1 MKLLSKST
9 QENIQMHMY
18 NRARD
23 IDAALLNCLYDEMPT
38 SFILDCL
45 MFYQTKDGGFGSGLH
60 IDNYNT
66 NSSVYQIYEAYRLMD
81 MVGLTCD
88 CDHEL
93 YDKIVNKSMNILYNR
108 EVLKNNKWN
117 PNTKTNDSFAHAKDF
132 SYSENFS
139 EWGYAPTAALL
150 GYTLIFSKPNKA
162 YYKKA
167 LKMIEVMLKDF
178 YQMNKLNK
186 YEFISFNSF
195 LNSLKKSGE
204 FKDEVCKVEAHLTN
218 LALESVSLD
227 FEDLEAIH
235 PMDAAMYLNDPKLN
249 ELKDKEL
256 DYIIDSIEPHGLW
269 ENKRSWGYN
278 KYAEEDSAKLKWIG
292 AQSIN
297 NLFIL
302 KLHERLEK

>member
-1 MKLLSKST
+1 MKLLDKKT
-9 QENIQMHMY
+9 QANIQMHMY

-23 IDAALLNCLYDEMPT
+23 IDVVLLNCLYDEMPI

-66 NSSVYQIYEAYRLMD
+66 NSSVYQIYEAFRLMD
-81 MVGLTCD
+81 MVGLD
-88 CDHEL
+88 SNCDHEL
-93 YDKIVNKSMNILYNR
+93 YDKIVNKAMNILYNR
-108 EVLKNNKWN
+108 EVLKDNKWN
-117 PNTKTNDSFAHAKDF
+117 PNAKTNDNFAHAKDY
-132 SYSENFS
+132 SYSEGFTK
-139 EWGYAPTAALL
+139 WGYAPTAAIL
-150 GYTLIFSKPNKA
+150 GYTLILCKPTKA

-167 LKMIEVMLKDF
+167 MKMIEIMLKDF
-178 YQMNKLNK
+178 YKMDSLNR

-204 FKDEVCKVEAHLTN
+204 FKDEVSKVEDKLTK
-218 LALESVSLD
+218 LALESISLD
-227 FEDLEAIH
+227 FDDYNAIH
-235 PMDAAMYLNDPKLN
+235 PLEAALYLNDPKLK
-249 ELKDKEL
+249 ELKDIEL
-256 DYIIDSIEPHGLW
+256 DHIIDSIEPHGLW

-297 NLFIL
+297 NLFVL
-302 KLHERLEK
+302 KMHDRLEK

>member
-1 MKLLSKST
+1 MKLLDKNT
-9 QENIQMHMY
+9 QANIQMHMY

-45 MFYQTKDGGFGSGLH
+45 MFYQTKDGGFAGGLH

-66 NSSVYQIYEAYRLMD
+66 NSSVYQIYEAFRLMD
-81 MVGLTCD
+81 MVGLTSD

-93 YDKIVNKSMNILYNR
+93 YDKIVNKAMNILYNR

-117 PNTKTNDSFAHAKDF
+117 PNAKTNDNFAHAKDF
-132 SYSENFS
+132 SYSESFP
-139 EWGYAPTAALL
+139 EWGYAPTAAIL
-150 GYTLIFSKPNKA
+150 GYTLVLCKSTKA

-167 LKMIEVMLKDF
+167 LKMIDIMLKDF
-178 YQMNKLNK
+178 YQMESLNK

-204 FKDEVCKVEAHLTN
+204 FKNEISKVEAKLTS
-218 LALESVSLD
+218 LALNAISLD
-227 FEDLEAIH
+227 FEDLNAIH
-235 PMDAAMYLNDPKLN
+235 PLDAALYLNDPKLN
-249 ELKDKEL
+249 EMKNQEL

-292 AQSIN
+292 AQSVN
-297 NLFIL
+297 NLFVL
-302 KLHERLEK
+302 KMHERLEK